1 MNEKMKMMLYCGLA
15 LGFMAIVGASVL
27 GVDEFLA
34 LFSGVSE
41 IVDTNTGEPG
51 PVEE

>member
-1 MNEKMKMMLYCGLA
+1 MTIKMKSMVYAGLA
-15 LGFMAIVGASVL
+15 LGALAIVGASVL

-41 IVDTNTGEPG
+41 IIEMK
-51 PVEE
+51 E